1 MKRPYLL
8 SLSSQGLLL
17 LATFLVL
24 ACGKDP
30 EPAPSEPDKY
40 LVKVETIDSLSADA
54 VKALVTTTNPLY
66 GTLVKY
72 GIKAYRITYKT
83 KNTDNQDVEAS
94 GAVVIPMLAANA
106 SAVPMVSYQHGT
118 ISTDAQAPSNFNP
131 NAGNDAQ
138 LVALLAAQGY
148 VSVAPDYIGYGVS
161 KNLAHTYE
169 HRQGLSQASLDLLR
183 AAKEYFAK
191 KDTRYWDKRLY
202 LTGYSEGGYAT
213 MSLLKKMEEEAASEF
228 NLRAVSVGS
237 GAYNKTAFMKYIVND
252 QATTTAGYNRLY
264 AWVLLTYNRIYGLN
278 RPASYYFKEPY
289 ASQIPAEVKNLAN
302 LSTLMINTSIS
313 NTFTDT
319 FKKALNDGTDTG
331 FLNAVKDNDV
341 YDWKPNTTL
350 WMYHGTADDLVPVL
364 NSETAVAAMKAKGA
378 TKVSYYP
385 VAGANHS
392 SAVLQYALGTLSM
405 LGTNP

>member
-1 MKRPYLL
+1 MKKPYVLLFPSQALLVFVAFALL
-8 SLSSQGLLL
+8 S
-17 LATFLVL
+17 
-24 ACGKDP
+24 CGKGSNP
-30 EPAPSEPDKY
+30 EPAQPDKY
-40 LVKVETIDSLSADA
+40 LVKAEAIDSLSVNEVRTQVSAMN
-54 VKALVTTTNPLY
+54 ALYAGFVRY
-66 GTLVKY
+66 GV
-72 GIKAYRITYKT
+72 KAYRITYKT
-83 KNTDNQDVEAS
+83 KNTDNQEIEAS
-94 GAVVIPMLAANA
+94 GAVVIPLIGTNEK
-106 SAVPMVSYQHGT
+106 AVPMISYQHGT
-118 ISTDAQAPSNFNP
+118 IATESQAPSNFNP
-131 NAGNDAQ
+131 AGTDSK
-138 LVALLAAQGY
+138 LVILLSALGY

-213 MSLLKKMEEEAASEF
+213 MSLLKKIEEEAPSEF

-237 GAYNKTAFMKYIVND
+237 GAYNKTEFMKYIVNN
-252 QATTTAGYNRLY
+252 QATSTAGYNRLY
-264 AWVLLTYNRIYGLN
+264 AWVLLTYNRTYGLN

-289 ASQIPAEVKNLAN
+289 ASQIPAEVKNLTD
-302 LSTLMINTSIS
+302 LSALNINTSIS

-319 FKKALNDGTDTG
+319 FKKALNDGTDTA

-364 NSETAVAAMKAKGA
+364 NSETAFNAMKAKGA
-378 TKVSYYP
+378 TKVKYTP
-385 VAGANHS
+385 LTGRNHAT
-392 SAVLQYALGTLSM
+392 AVQDYALGTLEM

>member
-1 MKRPYLL
+1 MKKPYLL
-8 SLSSQGLLL
+8 FFPSQALLL
-17 LATFLVL
+17 FFAFALLS
-24 ACGKDP
+24 CGKSPNP
-30 EPAPSEPDKY
+30 EPAEPDKY
-40 LVKVETIDSLSADA
+40 LVKAEAIDSLSVNEVRTQVGAMN
-54 VKALVTTTNPLY
+54 ALYASFVRY
-66 GTLVKY
+66 GV
-72 GIKAYRITYKT
+72 KAYRITYKT
-83 KNTDNQDVEAS
+83 KNTDNQEIEAS
-94 GAVVIPMLAANA
+94 GAVVIPLIGTNDK
-106 SAVPMVSYQHGT
+106 AVPMISYQHGT
-118 ISTDAQAPSNFNP
+118 IATESQAPSNFNP
-131 NAGNDAQ
+131 AGTDSK
-138 LVALLAAQGY
+138 LVILLSALGY

-161 KNLAHTYE
+161 KNLPHPYE

-213 MSLLKKMEEEAASEF
+213 MSLLKKMEEEASGEF

-237 GAYNKTAFMKYIVND
+237 GAYNKTEFMKYIVNN
-252 QATTTAGYNRLY
+252 QATTTVGYNRLY

-289 ASQIPAEVKNLAN
+289 ASQIPAQVKNLTD
-302 LSTLMINTSIS
+302 LSALNINTSIS
-313 NTFTDT
+313 NTFTDS
-319 FKKALNDGTDTG
+319 FKKALNDGTDTA

-364 NSETAVAAMKAKGA
+364 NSQTAFNAMKAKGA
-378 TKVSYYP
+378 TKVKYTP
-385 VAGANHS
+385 LTGKDHTT
-392 SAVLQYALGTLSM
+392 AVQDYALGTLEM